1 MQKLLQAWARAIA
14 EAEVAEARAYCAT
27 PNARARALYQARVA
41 ERRAARVAH
50 LLLTRY
56 GVDPIEMLRRGEIK

>member
-1 MQKLLQAWARAIA
+1 MRELLQAWIHAVA

-41 ERRAARVAH
+41 ERRAARLAQ
-50 LLLTRY
+50 LLQTRY
-56 GVDPIEMLRRGEIK
+56 GVDPVEMLRRGEIK